1 MDCGENAITVVLPDD
16 TAILLPHAVLSLSP
30 MLSSLEGLFADRE
43 AFRVPPSAGLSVTG
57 LSLLSDFIT
66 RHGHGIHHSLP
77 TNWPSE
83 EAAEFLR
90 AASFFDVQDAVEA
103 AAATMASR
111 LLECQNES
119 EVHILATGKIKLDEM
134 SVPQGS
140 DDDVQ
145 DLIAL
150 CPTLGLRG
158 LVFAKLSCA
167 RHGLLPLFS
176 MDFLRTVL
184 QRAERD
190 ASEEREVQELRRGL
204 SRSGRGSL
212 RRKRLALEDIACA
225 RYRGSSTIIA
235 LVIEYSQDQESE
247 VRASCMQ
254 SLSEL
259 VPRDDTPDLNDSIS
273 TAVRLL
279 CDASTNV
286 RRAAVNALLSWSP
299 LGSEALSKLEH
310 LVRQKSGRVKAAA
323 VEAMSS
329 SVQGMPTQRIL
340 LLLSCLEDVDEQVQ
354 TAAGLAFGS
363 YSKHAL
369 DGGNMTAVVD
379 LADAIAD
386 KLQSR
391 RQWVKCAAAASLQ
404 KILQDF
410 KQPHEKA
417 KNSLLVAFADSNSV
431 VRSSVVQAL
440 PYVAPDE
447 VSQTLVMALQDP
459 DSTVRFNARK
469 GLVMITNK
477 SNWKVLAQRVLELID
492 SSISHTRCVV
502 LETLNQILRKT
513 LLSIMPND
521 LGNFLPQDESF
532 LSLMT
537 SSLCPRLMDTDGY
550 VRIAAAR
557 TIGCYTEVFGKNE
570 DFADPLARVAA
581 EDDDDDVKAAAL
593 KALATAAEIGDLR
606 ATDVA
611 VLASKHPSAEV
622 RRQALSVLCTL
633 VPFACDQVERV
644 LSAVCARISDSND
657 QIRRFAMEALPEI
670 IQGDDSAGTT
680 AVRALGAVAR
690 RRSSSDQMA
699 VCALESIACVARLGG
714 PKTKASAMSPV
725 AACLRDENWIVRE
738 AAENAACTMNISVP
752 AVTSPSFVH
761 SIHSFRRRSGSTS
774 SSSVSVA
781 WSPSSSVSRS
791 RSRSKGR
798 KSFRQQVGIPVF
810 LIPISSIFIL
820 FPNQARLSQGAEE
833 PLMIRMMDSPSGRY
847 PKSRVGDLES

>member
-43 AFRVPPSAGLSVTG
+43 AFRVPPSAGLSATG

-66 RHGHGIHHSLP
+66 SHGRGIHISLP

-103 AAATMASR
+103 AAVTMASR

-119 EVHILATGKIKLDEM
+119 EVHILATGKCVSFDEKT
-134 SVPQGS
+134 SVPLTGS
-140 DDDVQ
+140 GHDKDLQ

-190 ASEEREVQELRRGL
+190 ASEEREVQELRRAL

-247 VRASCMQ
+247 VRAGCMQ

-286 RRAAVNALLSWSP
+286 RRAAVNSLLSWSP

-329 SVQGMPTQRIL
+329 SVYGMPTQRIL

-354 TAAGLAFGS
+354 TAASLAFGS
-363 YSKHAL
+363 YAKHAL
-369 DGGNMTAVVD
+369 DGGNVTAVVD
-379 LADAIAD
+379 LADAIAG

-404 KILQDF
+404 KVLQDF
-410 KQPHEKA
+410 KQPHENA

-440 PYVAPDE
+440 PYVAPDDE

-459 DSTVRFNARK
+459 DSTVRVNARK

-513 LLSIMPND
+513 LLYIMPNG

-532 LSLMT
+532 QSLMT

-570 DFADPLARVAA
+570 DFADLLARVAA

-593 KALATAAEIGDLR
+593 KALATAAEIGDMK

-611 VLASKHPSAEV
+611 VLASKHPSEEV

-633 VPFACDQVERV
+633 VPFADDQVERV
-644 LSAVCARISDSND
+644 LSALCARISDSND

-738 AAENAACTMNISVP
+738 AAENAACTMNITVP
-752 AVTSPSFVH
+752 TVTSPSFVH

-798 KSFRQQVGIPVF
+798 KGFR
-810 LIPISSIFIL
+810 
-820 FPNQARLSQGAEE
+820 
-833 PLMIRMMDSPSGRY
+833 
-847 PKSRVGDLES
+847 